1 MPAIAHALPF
11 VNCMLLASLAAGAF
25 AFASITGA
33 LTEATRGYLRFT
45 TLMAALLAGLAL
57 LADWGL
63 TAPAD
68 QLAIEAPDPTLDTL
82 RRLGLAALA
91 VAGVAYAVRVDRR
104 RERDILALVG
114 IGAVTLA
121 LGAAAVGWAASL
133 ADTVPLF
140 VQLCLLAAASGGS
153 LAALT
158 LGHWYL
164 VTPRLSVG
172 PLVAQTRLL
181 GALVGLQL
189 AVFIVWASFGGGPG
203 QSAFESISGPQ
214 ALYGWLRLV
223 VTLVFPLVLVVMA
236 HQTART
242 RSMESATGLLYIAVA
257 AIFAG
262 TIGAAALYVTSGTL
276 V

>member
-1 MPAIAHALPF
+1 VPAFAQALPF
-11 VNCMLLASLAAGAF
+11 VNWMLLASLAAGAF
-25 AFASITGA
+25 VFAALTGA
-33 LTEATRGYLRFT
+33 LTEVTRGYLRFT
-45 TLMAALLAGLAL
+45 TFTAALAAGLAL
-57 LADWGL
+57 LVDWGL
-63 TAPAD
+63 TAPAE
-68 QLAIEAPDPTLDTL
+68 QLAIEAADPTLDTL
-82 RRLGLAALA
+82 RRLGLAGLA
-91 VAGVAYAVRVDRR
+91 IGGFTYAVRMDRR

-114 IGAVTLA
+114 AGAAALA
-121 LGAAAVGWAASL
+121 LGAAAIGWAATL
-133 ADTVPLF
+133 PDAVPLL
-140 VQLCLLAAASGGS
+140 VQLVLLAAASGGS

-181 GALVGLQL
+181 AALVGLQL
-189 AVFIVWASFGGGPG
+189 AVFVVWASFGGGPG
-203 QSAFESISGPQ
+203 QSAFEAIGGPQ

-262 TIGAAALYVTSGTL
+262 TIGAAALYVTGGLL

>member
-1 MPAIAHALPF
+1 MPAFAQALPF
-11 VNCMLLASLAAGAF
+11 VNWMLLASLAAGAF
-25 AFASITGA
+25 VFAALTGA

-45 TLMAALLAGLAL
+45 TFTAALAAGLAL
-57 LADWGL
+57 LVDWGL
-63 TAPAD
+63 TAPAE
-68 QLAIEAPDPTLDTL
+68 QLAIEAADPTLDTL
-82 RRLGLAALA
+82 RRLGLAGLA
-91 VAGVAYAVRVDRR
+91 IGGFAYAMRMDRR

-114 IGAVTLA
+114 AGAAALA
-121 LGAAAVGWAASL
+121 LGAAAIGWAATL
-133 ADTVPLF
+133 PDAVPLL
-140 VQLCLLAAASGGS
+140 VQLVLLAAASGGS

-181 GALVGLQL
+181 AALVGLQL
-189 AVFIVWASFGGGPG
+189 AVFVVWASFGGGPG
-203 QSAFESISGPQ
+203 QSAFEAISGPQ

-262 TIGAAALYVTSGTL
+262 TIGAAALYVTGGLL